1 MKAYTDLEQSKRLAE
16 ILPPESADMEYL
28 HLKETNAL
36 ISSVPFV
43 KDESEVE
50 NSAYDAVYE
59 RIPCW
64 SFTALFDVL
73 PKNLDIGRP
82 VLATN
87 YRGYYWVEY
96 FDEYM
101 KETNLTS
108 KIYNNPIDACVE
120 MILKLHEQ
128 KLL

>member
-1 MKAYTDLEQSKRLAE
+1 MKAYTDLNQSKKLAK
-16 ILPPESADMEYL
+16 ILPMESADMEYL

-73 PKNLDIGRP
+73 PDGTTVIKDEESDTKNEKYMCVAEAKDDIISTFG
-82 VLATN
+82 
-87 YRGYYWVEY
+87 
-96 FDEYM
+96 
-101 KETNLTS
+101 
-108 KIYNNPIDACVE
+108 NNPVDACYE
-120 MILKLHEQ
+120 MVLKLNELN
-128 KLL
+128 LL